1 MRRFAKYQLPWIAYA
16 GLIIVVSSISKLPDP
31 KIEFEYLDK
40 LAHFGEYFLFFLLTY
55 RALANIRS
63 RRFFSVYIVSILL
76 SIIFAA
82 LDEYHQSFV
91 KGRQSDIYDLGADTI
106 GIVLGALLYYLLD
119 KRKSVAERKAA
130 VESTSV

>member
-1 MRRFAKYQLPWIAYA
+1 MRRFAVYQLPWIAYA
-16 GLIIVVSSISKLPDP
+16 GLIIIVSSISKLPDP
-31 KIEFEYLDK
+31 KIEFEYIDK

-55 RALANIRS
+55 RALANFREGQPH
-63 RRFFSVYIVSILL
+63 FSVYIVSVVL

-106 GIVLGALLYYLLD
+106 GIVLGALLHYLFGR
-119 KRKSVAERKAA
+119 RKLSSRR
-130 VESTSV
+130 